1 MKLSTQKLVVRKR
14 EPSLK
19 LSKCSRDEFI
29 KAISDDKNDKFAK
42 TFVAKADMQDQWSDC
57 WGAYNDGGELMAAII
72 TTISKRRPFVANLQL
87 LHTFAK
93 HRGQGAAKI
102 LCLESL
108 RLVKSKGAQYFRVSS
123 EPDAV
128 GFYTKIGFKFWG
140 KQKSGCQLSIFR
152 IDGDTYSEGDYDYT
166 DQMINNAIHKKGK
179 GGCVEIFDLATDQKP
194 LTLEGF

>member
-1 MKLSTQKLVVRKR
+1 MARKR

-19 LSKCSRDEFI
+19 LSKCSRDVFV
-29 KAISDDKNDKFAK
+29 KAISTEKADNFAK
-42 TFVAKADMQDQWSDC
+42 TFVAKADMQEQWDYCYGVFSD
-57 WGAYNDGGELMAAII
+57 DGELMAAII

-93 HRGQGAAKI
+93 HRGKGAAKI
-102 LCLESL
+102 LCEESL
-108 RLVKSKGAQYFRVSS
+108 KLVKSKGALYFRVSS

-152 IDGDTYSEGDYDYT
+152 IDGDTFSTGDYDYT

-179 GGCVEIFDLATDQKP
+179 GGCVEIFDLAISQKP

>member
-1 MKLSTQKLVVRKR
+1 MVRKR
-14 EPSLK
+14 ELSLK
-19 LSKCSRDEFI
+19 LSKCSRDQFV
-29 KAISDDKNDKFAK
+29 KAITTDKADNFAK
-42 TFVAKADMQDQWSDC
+42 TFVAKADMQDQWDYC
-57 WGAYNDGGELMAAII
+57 YGVFNDDGELMAAII
-72 TTISKRRPFVANLQL
+72 TTISKRKPFVANLQL

-102 LCLESL
+102 LCLDSL
-108 RLVKSKGAQYFRVSS
+108 RLVRSKGAQYFRVSS

-152 IDGDTYSEGDYDYT
+152 IDGDTYAEGDYDYT

-179 GGCVEIFDLATDQKP
+179 GGCVEIFDLANSQKP
-194 LTLEGF
+194 LDLEGF